1 MISRLAVLVLGAAA
15 LLAAADFW
23 TKPFAQWTDK
33 EIQQMA
39 TDSPWA
45 DRMLVETGER
55 GNIGNPDDPKG
66 AVQGNLTAPVIVVWQ
81 TALPVKQALYGKV
94 DNPQAKALLERQE
107 TQHILRLSGFP
118 GQFRANAQ
126 DLTKLSADTVIKIK
140 GKADLH
146 PSDIQLSA
154 PAAPGRA
161 VPVEAPAEEAA
172 APAATGRGARNAPV
186 ATPVGPGFG
195 RGRGGGAP
203 FDIYMVFPMDSIT
216 AADTEF
222 ELQTKVGK
230 MSIRKKYKVKDLR
243 YNGKFEL

>member
-1 MISRLAVLVLGAAA
+1 MVSRLAVLTLGAA
-15 LLAAADFW
+15 LLAAAADFW

-45 DRMLVETGER
+45 DRMLVETGDR

-66 AVQGNLTAPVIVVWQ
+66 AVQGNLTAPIIVAWQ

-94 DNPQAKALLERQE
+94 DNPQAKQLLERQE
-107 TQHILRLSGFP
+107 TQHILRLNGFP

-126 DLTKLSADTVIKIK
+126 DLTKLTADTVIKIK
-140 GKADLH
+140 GKPDLH
-146 PSDIQLSA
+146 PSEIQLSA
-154 PAAPGRA
+154 PAGPGRA
-161 VPVEAPAEEAA
+161 APVAASPAEEAPA
-172 APAATGRGARNAPV
+172 AATGRGARNAPV
-186 ATPVGPGFG
+186 ATPAGPGFG

-216 AADTEF
+216 AADNEF
-222 ELQTKVGK
+222 EFQTKVGK
-230 MSIRKKYKVKDLR
+230 MSIRKKYKVKDMM